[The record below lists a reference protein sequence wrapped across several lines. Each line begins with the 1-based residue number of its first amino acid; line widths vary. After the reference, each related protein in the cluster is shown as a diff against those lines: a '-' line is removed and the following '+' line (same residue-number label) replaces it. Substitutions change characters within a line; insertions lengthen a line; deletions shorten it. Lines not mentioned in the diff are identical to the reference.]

1 MDNCSSKN
9 ELIIAAWFHN
19 VLEFSKNTEIL
30 DCISSVLPND
40 VNPQNIIR
48 LISNWD
54 KPNSYDELLVAQADR
69 LSRGSS
75 ELYKP
80 NATGTFYNA
89 PVLLKHLVSSLQIP
103 EREKP
108 KEAYCRFL
116 SLENDGI
123 LPVQKESYSS
133 VKNDYQALW
142 ADFEKDL
149 KALKGLEYDRFIQSL
164 NSLLERYWWCIPSAN
179 SSESESLY
187 QHSKMTVAIAAALYE
202 YHKETATENEQSLQ
216 DISAL
221 KFRFIKG
228 DISGI
233 QKYIFDL
240 KTTKN
245 NAKLLRA
252 KSFQIAALG
261 EVLSEFLIKQFD
273 VTYANIIMSAGGN
286 FMLLIPNTEKTERL
300 IPQLQLEIESYFM
313 REYAG
318 KLAVIVSDG
327 IEAAPTDLLKENV
340 QDLMNRIGEDADM
353 AKQKKMQKAL
363 QKNGAILSDFYSLLQ
378 QYGECPKCGVFPAS
392 GIDEN
397 GNPCECADCKKLTE
411 VGGNLVRA
419 GSVLYASDSLGAFS
433 KTVKVSSKADING
446 GSTVNTFVPG
456 KSVKYMPYTAPRDE
470 KGEIITFEEI
480 AARANGNTKLAMFKS
495 DIDNLG
501 LVFSSSLGERMSFSR
516 YADLSHQ
523 LHYFFSAY
531 YAWYVTSHSY
541 TQNGTKKPYS
551 DVIYTVFSGGDD
563 LCILGAWDAVL
574 QFASDFEAELNKF
587 TNNNPSV
594 TLSGGITISSCG
606 VPVRN
611 IAADAE
617 ENLEISKG
625 RKENGKTVKNAITV
639 FGTTVSW
646 EDYEKCLEDG
656 RKLESYLDGKE
667 LSTSVVYKLIDF
679 ANRAERVKGGDVS
692 ELVKAAPNT
701 HDRIWKSNFKYIVAR
716 NIDAQKKEDL
726 HKWFLQFGSSPEE
739 IIKSRIAVSY
749 ALYTQRNK

>member
-1 MDNCSSKN
+1 MESCSSKN
-9 ELIIAAWFHN
+9 ELIIASWFHN
-19 VLEFSKNTEIL
+19 VLEYSKDTSIL
-30 DCISSVLPND
+30 DSISNILPSC
-40 VNPQNIIR
+40 VNSQNVVR
-48 LISNWD
+48 LISGWNNP
-54 KPNSYDELLVAQADR
+54 KNYDELLIAQADR

-75 ELYKP
+75 EFYKP
-80 NATGTFYNA
+80 MSPGSFYNA
-89 PVLLKHLVSSLQIP
+89 PVLLKHLVTTLQIP

-108 KEAYCRFL
+108 KEAYCKFIP
-116 SLENDGI
+116 LEKDGI
-123 LPVQKESYSS
+123 LPVHKESYSS
-133 VKNDYQALW
+133 AQTDYQALW
-142 ADFEKDL
+142 SDFENNL
-149 KALKGLEYDRFIQSL
+149 NNLRNLEFDYFMQAL
-164 NSLLERYWWCIPSAN
+164 NSLLERCWWCIPSSN
-179 SSESESLY
+179 SNDAESLY
-187 QHSKMTVAIAAALYE
+187 QHSKMTAAIATVLYE
-202 YHKETATENEQSLQ
+202 YHKETGSENEQAVK
-216 DISAL
+216 DNAAL
-221 KFRFIKG
+221 KFRLMKG

-240 KTTKN
+240 KTTKG

-261 EVLSEFLIKQFD
+261 EVLSEFLIKQLD

-286 FMLLIPNTEKTERL
+286 FMLLIPNTEKLILL

-318 KLAVIVSDG
+318 RLAVIVSDG
-327 IEAAPTDLLKENV
+327 VAANSTDLLKENV
-340 QDLMNRIGEDADM
+340 QDLMNRIGENADE
-353 AKQKKMQKAL
+353 AKQKKMQKSL
-363 QKNGAILSDFYSLLQ
+363 QKNGVILSDFYSLLQ

-419 GSVLYASDSLGAFS
+419 GSILFKSDSLEDFS
-433 KTVKVSSKADING
+433 KIVKVSSKADITA
-446 GSTVNTFVPG
+446 GSTVNAFVSG
-456 KSVKYMPYTAPRDE
+456 KPVKYLPYTAPRDE
-470 KGEIITFEEI
+470 KSEVITFEEI
-480 AARANGNTKLAMFKS
+480 ATRSNGNAKLAMFKS

-516 YADLSHQ
+516 YADLSHL

-531 YAWYVTSHSY
+531 YAWYVTSHTY
-541 TQNGTKKPYS
+541 IQNGKEKPYS

-594 TLSGGITISSCG
+594 TLSGGISLSSCN

-611 IAADAE
+611 VAANAE
-617 ENLEISKG
+617 KNLEISKG

-639 FGTTVSW
+639 FETTVSW
-646 EDYEKCLEDG
+646 KEYIKCLENG
-656 RKLESYLDGKE
+656 RKLESYLDKKE

-679 ANRAERVKGGDVS
+679 ANRAERVKKGNVS
-692 ELVKAAPNT
+692 ELITANPNT
-701 HDRIWKSNFKYIVAR
+701 HDRIWKSNFKYVVAR
-716 NIDAQKKEDL
+716 NIDAQKKGEL
-726 HKWFLQFGSSPEE
+726 HNWFLQFGSSQEE

>member
-1 MDNCSSKN
+1 MNNCSSKH
-9 ELIIAAWFHN
+9 ELIIAAWLHN
-19 VLEFSKNTEIL
+19 ILEFSKDASIL
-30 DCISSVLPND
+30 DFITDILPD
-40 VNPQNIIR
+40 GVNSQNIIR
-48 LISNWD
+48 LISNWNNPD
-54 KPNSYDELLVAQADR
+54 EYDELLIAQADR

-75 ELYKP
+75 EFYKP
-80 NATGTFYNA
+80 MVPGSFYNA
-89 PVLLKHLVSSLQIP
+89 PVLLKHLVSTLQIP

-108 KEAYCRFL
+108 KEAYCKFL
-116 SLENDGI
+116 PLENDGI
-123 LPVQKESYSS
+123 LPVQKEAYSS
-133 VKNDYQALW
+133 AKTDYQALW
-142 ADFEKDL
+142 ANFENNLKSLKNLDF
-149 KALKGLEYDRFIQSL
+149 DRFVQTL
-164 NSLLERYWWCIPSAN
+164 NSLLERCWWCIPSSN
-179 SSESESLY
+179 SSDSESLY
-187 QHSKMTVAIAAALYE
+187 QHSKMTAAIATVLYE
-202 YHKETATENEQSLQ
+202 YHKETETENEQAVK
-216 DISAL
+216 DNETM
-221 KFRFIKG
+221 KFCFIKG

-286 FMLLIPNTEKTERL
+286 FMLLIPNTEKTTLL

-327 IEAAPTDLLKENV
+327 IKSNATDLLKEKV

-353 AKQKKMQKAL
+353 AKQKKMQKAI
-363 QKNGAILSDFYSLLQ
+363 QKNGAILSDLYTLLQ

-419 GSVLYASDSLGAFS
+419 GSILYKSDSLESFS
-433 KTVKVSSKADING
+433 KIVKVSSKADIDG
-446 GSTVNTFVPG
+446 GSTVNIFVQG
-456 KSVKYMPYTAPRDE
+456 KPVKYLPYTAPRNE

-480 AARANGNTKLAMFKS
+480 AAKSNGNTKLAMFKS

-531 YAWYVTSHSY
+531 YAWYVTSHSFI
-541 TQNGTKKPYS
+541 QNGKEKPYS

-563 LCILGAWDAVL
+563 LCILGAWDAVI
-574 QFASDFEAELNKF
+574 QFASDFEAEINKF

-594 TLSGGITISSCG
+594 TLSGGITLSSCN

-611 IAADAE
+611 IAANAE
-617 ENLEISKG
+617 DNLEISKG

-639 FGTTVSW
+639 FETTVSW
-646 EDYEKCLEDG
+646 KEYINCLENG
-656 RKLESYLDGKE
+656 RKLEDFLNKKE
-667 LSTSVVYKLIDF
+667 LSSSVVYKLIDF
-679 ANRAERVKGGDVS
+679 ANRAEKVKGGNVS
-692 ELVKAAPNT
+692 ELIKAVPNT
-701 HDRIWKSNFKYIVAR
+701 HDRIWKSNFKYVVAR
-716 NIDAQKKEDL
+716 NVDAQKNREL
-726 HKWFLQFGSSPEE
+726 HNWFLQFGSSQEE

>member
-19 VLEFSKNTEIL
+19 ILEFSKNTAIL
-30 DCISSVLPND
+30 DCISSILPND
-40 VNPQNIIR
+40 VNPQTIIR
-48 LISNWD
+48 IISNWD

-80 NATGTFYNA
+80 NATGTFYNN
-89 PVLLKHLVSSLQIP
+89 PILLKHLVSSLQIP
-103 EREKP
+103 ERENP

-116 SLENDGI
+116 PLENDGI

-149 KALKGLEYDRFIQSL
+149 KSLKGLEYDRFIQSL
-164 NSLLERYWWCIPSAN
+164 NSLLERYWWCISSAN

-187 QHSKMTVAIAAALYE
+187 QHSKMTVAISTALYE
-202 YHKETATENEQSLQ
+202 YHKVTGTENEQALKDSF
-216 DISAL
+216 AL

-261 EVLSEFLIKQFD
+261 EVLSEYLIKQFD

-286 FMLLIPNTEKTERL
+286 FMLLIPNTEKTALL

-327 IEAAPTDLLKENV
+327 IEAASTDLLKENV

-419 GSVLYASDSLGAFS
+419 GSVLYTSDSLGAFS
-433 KTVKVSSKADING
+433 KIVKVSSKADITG

-470 KGEIITFEEI
+470 KGEVITFEEI

-531 YAWYVTSHSY
+531 YAWYVTSHFY
-541 TQNGTKKPYS
+541 IQNGEEKPYS